1 MSCGEKADQQRP
13 MARVDLVLPEPARSL
28 WRRTRSVI
36 RTGLGELGDDVGYRI
51 GGGTILAARWGHR
64 TSFDIDLTLD
74 RPANLRRLEGG
85 PLDTRLRALGAT
97 CEFNA
102 GIKMYDATFR
112 DAPQNQAIQIWAKEP
127 SLYLGDSREVIDGHE
142 ETVLCTAQI
151 LRGKLERADM
161 GLARDVYDIVTARQR
176 DPRSLEI
183 AANSMPHKRLEEA
196 MLAWTLKHG
205 RIARNGREDL
215 FGLPEGGDRRHE
227 SLARRGKLAL
237 AQSMYETFEI
247 RVERAVIVIEAGTY
261 GGDRRSV
268 RTGAPEA
275 ADAFQ
280 KYGIDGH
287 IGDKGP
293 TADEIREYAIAVSRQ
308 DRGDTLIF
316 RARDDEAVAWRTG
329 TASLSLPVLT
339 ETPGAP

>member
-1 MSCGEKADQQRP
+1 
-13 MARVDLVLPEPARSL
+13 MASADLVLPEPARSL

-36 RTGLGELGDDVGYRI
+36 RTGLAELGDDVGYRI

-74 RPANLRRLEGG
+74 RPANLRRLAGG
-85 PLDTRLRALGAT
+85 RLDAWLRGLGAT

-102 GIKMYDATFR
+102 GIRMYDATFR
-112 DAPQNQAIQIWAKEP
+112 DAAQTQAIQIWAKEP
-127 SLYLGDSREVIDGHE
+127 SLYLGDGRETIDGQE
-142 ETVLCTAQI
+142 ETVLSTAQI

-161 GLARDVYDIVTARQR
+161 GLARDVYDIVTARER

-183 AANSMPHKRLEEA
+183 AANSMPHKHLEAA

-205 RIARNGREDL
+205 RIARNGREDMH
-215 FGLPEGGDRRHE
+215 GLPDREDHRHE

-247 RVERAVIVIEAGTY
+247 RVARNTIVMEAGTY

-268 RTGAPEA
+268 RIGAPEA

-293 TADEIREYAIAVSRQ
+293 TADEIREYATAVARQ

-316 RARDDEAVAWRTG
+316 RARDDEAVAWRTS
-329 TASLSLPVLT
+329 TASLNLPVLT
-339 ETPGAP
+339 GTPRSS